1 MTNPSRILVVD
12 DDPTIRKII
21 GSNLRARH
29 FEVIPVEDGESALQ
43 MMGQTQIDLVI
54 LDIMMPG
61 IDGIEVCR
69 RIREQSRVP
78 VLMLSA
84 KNELH
89 DRLTGLGVGADDYV
103 TKPFAIDE
111 LLARVHA
118 LLRRGVN

>member
-1 MTNPSRILVVD
+1 MINSSRILVVD
-12 DDPTIRKII
+12 DDPIIRKII

-29 FEVIPVEDGESALQ
+29 FDVIPVEDGESALQ
-43 MMGQTQIDLVI
+43 MMGQIQIDLVI

-69 RIREQSRVP
+69 RIREQSMVP

-84 KNELH
+84 RDELN
-89 DRLTGLGVGADDYV
+89 DRLIGFAVGADDYI
-103 TKPFAIDE
+103 TKPFAIDD

-118 LLRRGVN
+118 LLRRRVN